1 VKEQVLHLNDKILF
15 LVKQQDD
22 KGMKLLFD
30 SYFDMLFHFAK
41 KLTGSIQDSEDI
53 VQTVFIDFWENAKKR
68 DIQDLKS
75 YLFQMT
81 KYQVYA
87 VWSKQPEFSEL
98 LEDYKEVISED
109 NVLSDIMHVELEKE
123 INKAVEGLPDA
134 CRNIFKLSRYDG
146 LSHDEIAEKL
156 NLSKQTVKN
165 QLTKATSVLKHQL
178 NVNYALILP
187 GILMFFFS
195 N

>member
-1 VKEQVLHLNDKILF
+1 VKEQELHLNDKILS
-15 LVKQQDD
+15 LVKKQDD

-30 SYFDMLFHFAK
+30 SYFDMLFHFAN
-41 KLTGSIQDSEDI
+41 KLTGNIQDSEDV

-68 DIQDLKS
+68 NIKDLKS

-87 VWSKQPEFSEL
+87 IWAKQPEFTEL
-98 LEDYKEVISED
+98 LEDYKEVISEN
-109 NVLSDIMHVELEKE
+109 NVLSNIVHIELEKE
-123 INKAVEGLPDA
+123 VKKAVEGLPDA
-134 CRNIFKLSRYDG
+134 CRKIFKLSRYEG
-146 LSHDEIAEKL
+146 LSHDEIAKEL

-165 QLTKATSVLKHQL
+165 QLTKATSALKHQL
-178 NVNYALILP
+178 NINYALTLLE
-187 GILMFFFS
+187 ILMFFSS